1 MIVNRLKRTWN
12 QSVFT
17 NSKSNKWIRVN
28 AIMKVSDGIPTT
40 NLQREVSQTNIRL
53 SNFQQGT
60 NIRMQSYTNSTLI
73 REKYIQVVIKD
84 PLVQGVPKTQT
95 RTLLI
100 NHQILR
106 GSKLRREVVNQPETI
121 LDQQRIKNT
130 TQE

>member
-100 NHQILR
+100 NHQILT

>member
-17 NSKSNKWIRVN
+17 NSKSNKQIRVN

-100 NHQILR
+100 NHQILT

>member
-17 NSKSNKWIRVN
+17 NSKSNKQIRVN